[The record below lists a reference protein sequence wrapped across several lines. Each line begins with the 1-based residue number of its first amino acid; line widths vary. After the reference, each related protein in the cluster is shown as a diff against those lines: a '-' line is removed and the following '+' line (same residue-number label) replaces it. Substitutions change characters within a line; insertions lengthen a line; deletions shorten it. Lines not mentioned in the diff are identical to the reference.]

1 MIICM
6 ITTFHAY
13 LHLWLWQ
20 PASLRRETTNDKDRL
35 AVAIILN
42 DTVVGHMP
50 YTLAPLVS
58 YFLMRAVNKG
68 VVEITGEN
76 HQPCMV
82 LIIWD
87 WKFPAYL
94 QVIDRLEKMLGD
106 DAAPQRLRAKTTQA
120 SY

>member
-6 ITTFHAY
+6 ITSFQAY

-20 PASLRRETTNDKDRL
+20 PASTILTNDKNRL
-35 AVAIILN
+35 AVAIIQN

-68 VVEITGEN
+68 VVEITGERIN
-76 HQPCMV
+76 HGADMGLGVPC
-82 LIIWD
+82 I
-87 WKFPAYL
+87 Y
-94 QVIDRLEKMLGD
+94 R
-106 DAAPQRLRAKTTQA
+106 
-120 SY
+120 S

>member
-1 MIICM
+1 M

-13 LHLWLWQ
+13 LYLWLWQ
-20 PASLRRETTNDKDRL
+20 PASLRMEPTNDKDRL
-35 AVAIILN
+35 AVALIQN
-42 DTVVGHMP
+42 DTVVGNMP

-76 HQPCMV
+76 HQPWC
-82 LIIWD
+82 LYGIGSSLH
-87 WKFPAYL
+87 L
-94 QVIDRLEKMLGD
+94 QVIDRLENMLGD
-106 DAAPQRLRAKTTQA
+106 DAAPQQLRAKSTQA